1 MFMPCKSVPRF
12 GEIRLGYVA
21 ETSPSRTH
29 RYVGVHPYLIISNN
43 TYNRTS
49 GQCEVIPFT
58 TKRFGKPNPV
68 HVDFAVGEVRGLN
81 KNSTLV
87 IESRD
92 TLLNSQ
98 LSEPIGS
105 FTKDNWSKVIPAI
118 IIQNPFFSM
127 IQTVQKQQKNQQE
140 ICEDCMVT

>member
-1 MFMPCKSVPRF
+1 MFVPCKSVPRF

-140 ICEDCMVT
+140 ICEDCIAT

>member
-1 MFMPCKSVPRF
+1 MFMPCKSVPRC

-29 RYVGVHPYLIISNN
+29 RYVGVHPYLVISNN
-43 TYNRTS
+43 TYNKTS

-68 HVDFAVGEVRGLN
+68 HVDFAIGEVRGLN

-87 IESRD
+87 VESRD

-98 LSEPIGS
+98 LSEPIGF

-118 IIQNPFFSM
+118 LIQNPFFSM
-127 IQTVQKQQKNQQE
+127 IQNVNQPQM
-140 ICEDCMVT
+140 CEDRVAT